1 MVRLCYFRMFV
12 GAMHTCRPH
21 TAFVLIEEHPKCLF
35 GCIADIL
42 HAIGLV
48 NKKKETVEE
57 VGLLVGGTTT
67 QHFHADIP
75 ADESNEEDYKVTMSH
90 VYAPASILLGFGNP
104 VRLVV
109 EEKDISDT
117 FIEGGETK
125 CRIDGGYE
133 GESIKMIGMSNG
145 GVMLEHDRG
154 FIFQG
159 DFWHAGAPMR
169 MSQLDVGVWKQVEN
183 LLMPAVIGNIELN
196 DKEKKDIFH
205 EFCDVRN
212 FHLITRL
219 HVAVK
224 PKDIEFTIQPNSVQT
239 HRDDDDDDDDEDDD
253 EDDDDD
259 SNGDLAAATKK
270 QKRDG
275 TTVEQ
280 KVINEDSGSGED

>member
-1 MVRLCYFRMFV
+1 MVRLCYLRMFF
-12 GAMHTCRPH
+12 GAVYTCWSH
-21 TAFVLIEEHPKCLF
+21 TALVLIEGHPECLF
-35 GCIADIL
+35 GRIADIL
-42 HAIGLV
+42 YAIGLV
-48 NKKKETVEE
+48 NKKMETIEE
-57 VGLLVGGTTT
+57 VGLLVGGTTA

-75 ADESNEEDYKVTMSH
+75 KDESNEDNYDRAMSH
-90 VYAPASILLGFGNP
+90 IYAPASILLGFGNP

-117 FIEGGETK
+117 FIENGQTK
-125 CRIDGGYE
+125 CRINGGYE
-133 GESIKMIGMSNG
+133 GESFKMIGKLSG

-154 FIFQG
+154 FIFRG

-196 DKEKKDIFH
+196 DEEKKEIFH
-205 EFCDVRN
+205 EFCNVRN
-212 FHLITRL
+212 FNLITRL

-239 HRDDDDDDDDEDDD
+239 YRDDDDDDDDED

-259 SNGDLAAATKK
+259 SNKDLAGATKK
-270 QKRDG
+270 QKRNE
-275 TTVEQ
+275 TTE
-280 KVINEDSGSGED
+280 E